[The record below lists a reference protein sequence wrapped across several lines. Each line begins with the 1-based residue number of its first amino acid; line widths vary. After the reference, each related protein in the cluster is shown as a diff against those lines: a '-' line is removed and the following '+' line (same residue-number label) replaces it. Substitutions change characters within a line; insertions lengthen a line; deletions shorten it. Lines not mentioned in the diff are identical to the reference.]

1 MGLVMMGGR
10 VFGGMGLVMMGGSV
24 WRDGFGDSGRRVLEG
39 MVW

>member
-24 WRDGFGDSGRRVLEG
+24 FGG